1 VHGLQAAGGTAIT
14 GEPAAVEASGTV
26 EVGVVRLRVL
36 SLGIAAAG
44 FGLDFLAKNIALATL
59 DPTRPI
65 PLLGGLVTLQLIRNP
80 GAAFSMGENFTVVL
94 TIVAITAL
102 IGVLGWV
109 LPRVRHVGWAVAI
122 GFLLAGIT
130 GNLADRLFR
139 EPGPFR
145 GHVVDFIQLPYF
157 AIFNVADMFITAAA
171 VLVIWLSM
179 ITQVSLGGVR
189 LKERPG
195 GADE

>member
-1 VHGLQAAGGTAIT
+1 MAI
-14 GEPAAVEASGTV
+14 EPASAVPV
-26 EVGVVRLRVL
+26 NVVRLRAFCVGLGVL
-36 SLGIAAAG
+36 G
-44 FGLDFLAKNIALATL
+44 FGADLVTKNIALANL
-59 DPTRPI
+59 DPEQPI
-65 PLLGGLVTLQLIRNP
+65 PLLGGLANLQLIRNP

-94 TIVAITAL
+94 TVIAITAL
-102 IGVLGWV
+102 AGVLV
-109 LPRVRHVGWAVAI
+109 FVVPRIRHTGWAVAI

-145 GHVVDFIQLPYF
+145 GHVIDFVQVPYF
-157 AIFNVADMFITAAA
+157 AIFNVADIFITAAA

-189 LKERPG
+189 LKERAEG
-195 GADE
+195 HE